1 MSFDNAPDKS
11 ICKVL
16 HCVIRA
22 VSAVIMIA
30 NIVVINANMML

>member
-1 MSFDNAPDKS
+1 MPQIKASVKS
-11 ICKVL
+11 YT
-16 HCVIRA
+16 VIRA